1 MASVRNGY
9 VEGEWGQVHYRRS
22 GESGPWI
29 ALFHE
34 SPLSSAVYD
43 RVLPLLGERM
53 RAVAFDTPGYGAS
66 SPPDGPT
73 YEIPD
78 YARILSHAAGSLG
91 MVRPILAGVH
101 TGASIAIAG
110 TALGSGAA
118 GLILTGI
125 PLYTAEERHSFTAGY
140 APPLVADQ
148 AGSQFTWAIARYQRI
163 WGPNLSADLLQ
174 IAVVEL
180 MRAGARYDWGYQAA
194 FRWDPAPLLQEF
206 AGPVLLLDAE
216 FDALAGKDAL
226 ALQLARDA
234 ELAVLKGLPGQPHLR
249 DPQRYADLVFGFL
262 GRVIPPSP
270 SA

>member
-1 MASVRNGY
+1 MMAAVRNGY
-9 VEGEWGQVHYRRS
+9 VDCEWGQVHYRRS

-34 SPLSSAVYD
+34 SPLSSAVFD

-66 SPPDGPT
+66 SPPDAPT

-78 YARILSHAAGSLG
+78 YARILSRAAEDLG

-101 TGASIAIAG
+101 TGASIAIAASG
-110 TALGSGAA
+110 LGGGAA

-125 PLYTAEERHSFTAGY
+125 PLYTLEERRSFTAGY
-140 APPLVADQ
+140 APPLVYDE
-148 AGSQFTWAIARYQRI
+148 AGSQFTWAIERYRRI
-163 WGPNLSADLLQ
+163 WGPNLPADLLQ

-180 MRAGARYDWGYQAA
+180 MRAGERYDWGYQAA
-194 FRWDPAPLLQEF
+194 FRWDPAPLLQAF
-206 AGPVLLLDAE
+206 DSPVLLLDAE

-226 ALQLARDA
+226 ALELAGDA
-234 ELAVLKGLPGQPHLR
+234 ELAVLPGLPGQPHLR
-249 DPQRYADLVFGFL
+249 DPQRYAELVFGFL
-262 GRVIPPSP
+262 GRVSL
-270 SA
+270 